1 MRSSQRRLFGLAFAI
16 ALALAAIGFL
26 WEFARFGVGDDAAS
40 ARLEADVRAT
50 VAARAREVQQLATRV
65 AREGPLIKSASAE
78 RDQLTPLFARL
89 MDLVADNGTERIS
102 ATAYVATGPRGMY
115 RVLAWSGG
123 AAEDLPADRLA
134 GPSAV
139 FAAQGFGGVRL
150 VAVEP
155 IETDGK
161 RIGMAAAETILAPV
175 VHAASAA
182 PLWQLTTSFG
192 PVSVTPATLVG
203 ADSQG
208 EQPQTFTVVG
218 PAGTPLLEAH
228 FSLDALDV
236 ERDTF
241 RRGVVAVAA
250 LPLICAALLA
260 TGFLLD
266 QRSRSPKLGAFLGWS
281 LATGGVIVGAGLAL
295 RWLAILVDAPPPV
308 RGLITALA
316 ALALMTLFP
325 GSWWWRRHARRNPSD
340 ARATFVFEQ
349 LLAGVVMAAALFA
362 LSLVFRQRILAP
374 SLDRW
379 QFQIFPIELVSVVS
393 LTSLIVMQL
402 AVFWTAATVL
412 AFAAGRWRLTWR
424 QPGAALFAAAL
435 WIVPTAVLLVVRAQP
450 AALPW
455 AAMLGASAA
464 AAAFAV
470 ASSSLRGYYR
480 HTTQAMRFVLT
491 FAALFLPT
499 AALYPMAASYAELAT
514 SALVERDY
522 APATASHPQ
531 ELRAELAEAQ
541 VEIDH
546 IPELA
551 ALISTPLPP
560 PGLGSS
566 HEAFRVWSQTSLSRS
581 RVTSDV
587 ELYGADREL
596 RSRFALNL
604 PEYIYSATTQT
615 WSGSGCRW
623 DVFGEVKRFGAED
636 RNLLH
641 AERAICDSSGRMLG
655 AVVVHIAPDYRSLPF
670 VSSANPYAD
679 ALGLPDAPAAGSRVA
694 DLQVVVYGWSLHPVF
709 ASGRVAWPIGRELSD
724 RLTASRD
731 PFWATLPDGGR
742 TYRVHF
748 GSDRS
753 HIYALGY
760 PVPTVFEHATRLSE
774 AAALVAGI
782 FVVFLLGATIY
793 APFRRRGDVPLRLL
807 FHEIRTSFYRKLF
820 LFFVLAAVGPVFM
833 LALAFGAYMTGKF
846 RADVESEAASVVT
859 VARKV
864 FEELTVAEQRPDPTQ
879 TAPTDDAMVWIGQ
892 VIGQDVNLFDGPRL
906 VATSQRDLFDSGL
919 LPVRTP
925 AAAYQAVALNRA
937 PTFVVPDRLGTFQYL
952 VAAAPVPARGRDAV
966 LSVPLALRQ
975 REIEREI
982 DDLYRGVLVGA
993 VIVVLFAAGLGAS
1006 VAGRISD
1013 PVARLTQAARQIAA
1027 GRLDVRVVAETADEL
1042 RRLVDDF
1049 NTMAATLAS
1058 QRAELARTHQL
1069 KAWAEMA
1076 RQVAHEIKNPLTPIQ
1091 LAAEHLQRVHE
1102 DSKRPLGGVFDQC
1115 VTTILRQVR
1124 LLRQIAGEFSTFA
1137 AEPVARPGVVSVPE
1151 LIEDVV
1157 GPYRPGLGRQHRI
1170 DVDAPTDLPPVWI
1183 DRTLVARALT
1193 NVIENALQAMPEGGR
1208 LHLAA
1213 ARAGAT
1219 VEIAIR
1225 DTGVGMDT
1233 EAVRRA
1239 FEPYFST
1246 KTVGS
1251 GLGLANA
1258 KRNVEL
1264 CGGTMTLESEAGRGT
1279 TVTLTLPAVP
1289 PPGASAPA

>member
-1 MRSSQRRLFGLAFAI
+1 VRSSPRRLFGVAFAI
-16 ALALAAIGFL
+16 ALALAAIGFF
-26 WEFARFGVGDDAAS
+26 WEFVRFGVGEDAAA

-50 VAARAREVQQLATRV
+50 VAARTREIELLATRV
-65 AREGPLIKSASAE
+65 AREGPLINSASTE

-123 AAEDLPADRLA
+123 AAEELPSDRLA
-134 GPSAV
+134 GPRAV
-139 FAAQGFGGVRL
+139 FAMPGYGGVRL

-192 PVSVTPATLVG
+192 PVSVTPAALVG
-203 ADSQG
+203 ADLQG
-208 EQPQTFTVVG
+208 EQPHTFQVTG
-218 PAGTPLLEAH
+218 PGGPPLLEAH
-228 FSLDALDV
+228 YSLDAIDA
-236 ERDTF
+236 ERDVF
-241 RRGVVAVAA
+241 RRRVVTVVA
-250 LPLICAALLA
+250 LPLVCAALLA

-266 QRSRSPKLGAFLGWS
+266 ARSRSTKLIDFFGWS
-281 LATGGVIVGAGLAL
+281 LATGAVVVGAAWVL
-295 RWLAILVDAPPPV
+295 RWLALLVDAPV
-308 RGLITALA
+308 KYLILGLG
-316 ALALMTLFP
+316 ALALMAVFP

-340 ARATFVFEQ
+340 ARGTFIFEQ
-349 LLAGVVMAAALFA
+349 LLVGVAVAAALFA
-362 LSLVFRQRILAP
+362 LSLVFRQRMTISP

-379 QFQIFPIELVSVVS
+379 QFPLFPIELVSLVS
-393 LTSLIVMQL
+393 LTGLIVMQL

-412 AFAAGRWRLTWR
+412 AFSAGRWRLTWR
-424 QPGAALFAAAL
+424 QPGQALFAAAL
-435 WIVPTAVLLVVRAQP
+435 WLVPTGVYLLVQARA
-450 AALPW
+450 AGLPW
-455 AAMLGASAA
+455 ASILGAGVA
-464 AAAFAV
+464 AAAFAI

-480 HTTQAMRFVLT
+480 HTTQAMRLVLT

-499 AALYPMAASYAELAT
+499 VALYPMAASYADIAT
-514 SALVERDY
+514 SELIESDY
-522 APATASHPQ
+522 APKTASHPQ
-531 ELRAELAEAQ
+531 ELGAELARAE

-546 IPELA
+546 IPALA
-551 ALISTPLPP
+551 ALIAAPVPP

-566 HEAFRVWSQTSLSRS
+566 HEAFQVWSLTSLSHS

-604 PEYIYSATTQT
+604 PEYIYRASTQT
-615 WSGSGCRW
+615 WSGSGCHW
-623 DVFGEVKRFGAED
+623 EVFSEAQRFGAED

-641 AERAICDSSGRMLG
+641 AERAICDQDGHMLG
-655 AVVVHIAPDYRSLPF
+655 AIVIHVEPDYRSLPF

-679 ALGLPDAPAAGSRVA
+679 ALGLPDAPAAVPRVN

-709 ASGRVAWPIGRELSD
+709 ASGRVAWQISRDLAD
-724 RLTASRD
+724 HLTASRD
-731 PFWATLPDGGR
+731 SFWTTLPAGDR

-760 PVPTVFEHATRLSE
+760 PVSTVFEHATRLSE
-774 AAALVAGI
+774 AATLVAAI

-793 APFRRRGDVPLRLL
+793 APFRRKRDVPLRLL

-820 LFFVLAAVGPVFM
+820 LFFVLAAVGPVLM
-833 LALAFGAYMTGKF
+833 LALAFGAYMTAKF

-864 FEELTVAEQRPDPTQ
+864 FEELTVAEQRPDPRQ

-892 VIGQDVNLFDGPRL
+892 VIGQDVNLFDGARL

-982 DDLYRGVLVGA
+982 DELYRGVLVGG

-1049 NTMAATLAS
+1049 NTMTSTLAS
-1058 QRAELARTHQL
+1058 QRAELARTQQL

-1102 DSKRPLGGVFDQC
+1102 DSQRPLGAVFDQC

-1137 AEPVARPGVVSVPE
+1137 AEPVARPTVVAVPE

-1170 DVDAPTDLPPVWI
+1170 DVVTEEDLPTVLV

-1193 NVIENALQAMPEGGR
+1193 NVIENALQAMPDGGR
-1208 LHLAA
+1208 LQIAA
-1213 ARAGAT
+1213 QRNGAA
-1219 VEIAIR
+1219 VEVAIS
-1225 DTGVGMDT
+1225 DTGVGMDK
-1233 EAVRRA
+1233 ESVRRA

-1246 KTVGS
+1246 KTAGS

-1279 TVTLTLPAVP
+1279 TVTLTLPAAP
-1289 PPGASAPA
+1289 PRGDLDRA

>member
-1 MRSSQRRLFGLAFAI
+1 VRSSPRRLFGVAFAI
-16 ALALAAIGFL
+16 AFALAAIGFL
-26 WEFARFGVGDDAAS
+26 WEFVRFGVGEDAAA
-40 ARLEADVRAT
+40 ARLETDVRAT
-50 VAARAREVQQLATRV
+50 VAARTREVELLATRV
-65 AREGPLIKSASAE
+65 AREGPLINSASTE

-123 AAEDLPADRLA
+123 AAEDLPGDRLA
-134 GPSAV
+134 GPPAV
-139 FAAQGFGGVRL
+139 FAMPGYGGVRL

-192 PVSVTPATLVG
+192 PVSVTPAALVG

-208 EQPQTFTVVG
+208 EQPHTFQVTG
-218 PAGTPLLEAH
+218 PGGAPLLEAH
-228 FSLDALDV
+228 YSLDAIDA
-236 ERDTF
+236 ERDIF
-241 RRGVVAVAA
+241 RRRVLSLAA
-250 LPLICAALLA
+250 LPLLGAALLA
-260 TGFLLD
+260 TGFLLEA
-266 QRSRSPKLGAFLGWS
+266 RSRSTTLGGFFGWS
-281 LATGGVIVGAGLAL
+281 FATGAVIVGAAVALRELAL
-295 RWLAILVDAPPPV
+295 LVDAPV
-308 RGLITALA
+308 KALTAGLA
-316 ALALMTLFP
+316 ALALTALFP
-325 GSWWWRRHARRNPSD
+325 GSWWWRRHARRNQSD
-340 ARATFVFEQ
+340 ARPAFILEQ
-349 LLAGVVMAAALFA
+349 LLAGALVASLLFA
-362 LSLVFRQRILAP
+362 LTLVYRWRIVSP

-379 QFQIFPIELVSVVS
+379 QFPLFPIELQSLIS

-402 AVFWTAATVL
+402 AGFWTVATVL
-412 AFAAGRWRLTWR
+412 AFFAGRWRLTWR
-424 QPGAALFAAAL
+424 EPGQALFAAAL
-435 WIVPTAVLLVVRAQP
+435 WLVPTGVFLLARTE
-450 AALPW
+450 AAGLPW
-455 AAMLGASAA
+455 ASMLVAGVA
-464 AAAFAV
+464 AAAFAI

-480 HTTQAMRFVLT
+480 HTTQAMRLVLT

-499 AALYPMAASYAELAT
+499 VALYPMAASYADIAT
-514 SALVERDY
+514 SELIESDY
-522 APATASHPQ
+522 APKTASHPQ
-531 ELRAELAEAQ
+531 ELGAELARAQ

-546 IPELA
+546 IPALS
-551 ALISTPLPP
+551 ALIAAPVPP

-566 HEAFRVWSQTSLSRS
+566 HEAFRVWSLTSLSRS

-604 PEYIYSATTQT
+604 PEYIYRASTQT
-615 WSGSGCRW
+615 WSGSGCHW
-623 DVFGEVKRFGAED
+623 EVFSEAQRFGAED

-641 AERAICDSSGRMLG
+641 AERAICDDDGHMLG
-655 AVVVHIAPDYRSLPF
+655 AIVIHVEPDYRSLPF

-679 ALGLPDAPAAGSRVA
+679 ALGLPDAPPATPRVN

-709 ASGRVAWPIGRELSD
+709 ASGRVAWQISRDLAD
-724 RLTASRD
+724 HLTASRD
-731 PFWATLPDGGR
+731 SFWTTLPAGDR

-760 PVPTVFEHATRLSE
+760 PVSTVFEHATRLSE
-774 AAALVAGI
+774 AAALVAAI

-793 APFRRRGDVPLRLL
+793 APFRRRRDVPLRLL

-820 LFFVLAAVGPVFM
+820 LFFVLAAVGPVLM
-833 LALAFGAYMTGKF
+833 LALAFGAYMTAKF

-864 FEELTVAEQRPDPTQ
+864 FEELTVAELRPDPTQ

-892 VIGQDVNLFDGPRL
+892 VIGQDVNLFDGASL

-919 LPVRTP
+919 LPIRTP

-937 PTFVVPDRLGTFQYL
+937 PTFVVPDRLGSFQYL

-982 DDLYRGVLVGA
+982 DELYRGVLVGG

-1049 NTMAATLAS
+1049 NTMTSTLAS

-1102 DSKRPLGGVFDQC
+1102 DSKRPLGAVFDQC

-1137 AEPVARPGVVSVPE
+1137 AEPVARPTVVAVPE

-1157 GPYRPGLGRQHRI
+1157 NPYRPGLGRQHRI
-1170 DVDAPTDLPPVWI
+1170 DVVTADELPTVLV

-1193 NVIENALQAMPEGGR
+1193 NVIENALQAMPDGGR
-1208 LHLAA
+1208 LQIAAQRKGAAVELA
-1213 ARAGAT
+1213 
-1219 VEIAIR
+1219 IN
-1225 DTGVGMDT
+1225 DTGVGMDK
-1233 EAVRRA
+1233 ESVRRA

-1246 KTVGS
+1246 KTAGS

-1279 TVTLTLPAVP
+1279 TVTLTLPAAP
-1289 PPGASAPA
+1289 PRGELDRA

>member
-1 MRSSQRRLFGLAFAI
+1 VRSSPRRLFGVAFAI
-16 ALALAAIGFL
+16 AFAFAAIGFF
-26 WEFARFGVGDDAAS
+26 WEFVRFGVGDDAAA

-50 VAARAREVQQLATRV
+50 VSARTREVQLLATRV
-65 AREGPLIKSASAE
+65 AREGPLINSASTE

-123 AAEDLPADRLA
+123 AAEDLPPDRVA
-134 GPSAV
+134 GPRAV
-139 FAAQGFGGVRL
+139 FAVHGYGGVRL

-175 VHAASAA
+175 VQPSSAA
-182 PLWQLTTSFG
+182 PLWELTTSFG

-203 ADSQG
+203 ADTQG
-208 EQPQTFTVVG
+208 EQPHTFQVTG
-218 PAGTPLLEAH
+218 PDGAPLLEAH
-228 FSLDALDV
+228 YSVDAIDAQ
-236 ERDTF
+236 RDIF
-241 RRGVVAVAA
+241 RRRVVTAAV
-250 LPLICAALLA
+250 LPLLFAALLA
-260 TGFLLD
+260 TGYLLD
-266 QRSRSPKLGAFLGWS
+266 ARSRSTSLRAFFGWS
-281 LATGGVIVGAGLAL
+281 FATGAIVVGTAFALRGLAL
-295 RWLAILVDAPPPV
+295 LVDAPV
-308 RGLITALA
+308 KALTEGLG
-316 ALALMTLFP
+316 ALALVALFP
-325 GSWWWRRHARRNPSD
+325 GSWWWRRHARRNQSD
-340 ARATFVFEQ
+340 ARVTFILEHLLGGAIVAAT
-349 LLAGVVMAAALFA
+349 LFA
-362 LSLVFRQRILAP
+362 LSLVYRWRIVSP

-379 QFQIFPIELVSVVS
+379 QFPLFPIELQSLSS

-402 AVFWTAATVL
+402 AGFWTAATVL
-412 AFAAGRWRLTWR
+412 AFLAGRWRLTWR
-424 QPGAALFAAAL
+424 QPGQAFFAAVL
-435 WIVPTAVLLVVRAQP
+435 WLVPTGVFLIARAE
-450 AALPW
+450 AAGLPW
-455 AAMLGASAA
+455 ASMVGAGAA
-464 AAAFAV
+464 AAAFAI

-480 HTTQAMRFVLT
+480 HTTQAMRLVLT
-491 FAALFLPT
+491 FAALLLPT
-499 AALYPMAASYAELAT
+499 VALYPMAAAYASIAT
-514 SALVERDY
+514 SELIESSY

-531 ELRAELAEAQ
+531 ELRAELSKAQ

-546 IPELA
+546 IPTLA
-551 ALISTPLPP
+551 ALISGTVPP

-566 HEAFRVWSQTSLSRS
+566 HEAFSVWSQTSLSRT

-604 PEYIYSATTQT
+604 PEYIYRASTQT

-623 DVFGEVKRFGAED
+623 EVFSEAQRFGAED

-641 AERAICDSSGRMLG
+641 AERAICDGEGHMLG
-655 AVVVHIAPDYRSLPF
+655 AIVIHVEPDYRSLPF

-679 ALGLPDAPAAGSRVA
+679 ALGLPDAPPASPRVN
-694 DLQVVVYGWSLHPVF
+694 DLQVVVYGWSMHPVF
-709 ASGRVAWPIGRELSD
+709 ASGRVAWQISRELAD
-724 RLTASRD
+724 QLTASRE
-731 PFWATLPDGGR
+731 PFWTTLSAGDR

-760 PVPTVFEHATRLSE
+760 PVSTVFEHATRLSE

-793 APFRRRGDVPLRLL
+793 APFRRRRDVPLRLL

-820 LFFVLAAVGPVFM
+820 LFFVLAAVGPVLM
-833 LALAFGAYMTGKF
+833 LALAFGAYMTAKF

-859 VARKV
+859 VAKKV

-892 VIGQDVNLFDGPRL
+892 VIGQDVNLFDGAGL

-937 PTFVVPDRLGTFQYL
+937 PTFVVPDRLGSFQYL

-982 DDLYRGVLVGA
+982 DELYRGVLVGA

-1049 NTMAATLAS
+1049 NTMTSTLAS
-1058 QRAELARTHQL
+1058 QRAELARTQQL

-1102 DSKRPLGGVFDQC
+1102 DSKRPLGAVFDQC

-1137 AEPVARPGVVSVPE
+1137 AEPVARPTVVAVPE
-1151 LIEDVV
+1151 LIEEVV
-1157 GPYRPGLGRQHRI
+1157 APYRPGLGRHHRI
-1170 DVDAPTDLPPVWI
+1170 DVDTAPDLPAVLV

-1193 NVIENALQAMPEGGR
+1193 NVIENALQAMPDGGR
-1208 LHLAA
+1208 LHIAA
-1213 ARAGAT
+1213 ERKGAA
-1219 VEIAIR
+1219 VEVAIR
-1225 DTGVGMDT
+1225 DTGVGMDK
-1233 EAVRRA
+1233 ESVRRA

-1246 KTVGS
+1246 KTAGS

-1279 TVTLTLPAVP
+1279 TVTLTLPAAP
-1289 PPGASAPA
+1289 PRGELDRA